1 MNPFLRS
8 RAFISLNAL
17 WLNLSEWTDDKLQ
30 EIDNYLKDYC
40 GLNIEDFKEVEDR
53 ILEQVSYSR
62 ICAPKSI
69 AGRIRTEPRAG
80 FKILRSFVSN
90 VQSSK

>member
-17 WLNLSEWTDDKLQ
+17 WLNLSEGTDDKLQ
-30 EIDNYLKDYC
+30 ETDNYFKDYC
-40 GLNIEDFKEVEDR
+40 GLDIGGFKEVEDR

-69 AGRIRTEPRAG
+69 AERIWTEPRAR
-80 FKILRSFVSN
+80 FKILRSFVSRL
-90 VQSSK
+90 QSSK